1 MEFQR
6 TSTSQAVEIAQ
17 TFRALAICGPRQVGK
32 TWLMEKVAAQIGGYS
47 FVSLDDA
54 ALCEQARNDPRL
66 FLQIHPAPLCID
78 EIQKAPELFPEMKM
92 ILDRSS
98 ARGQFLMSG
107 SQQFKLMKGAKESLA
122 GRIGILRL
130 QGLSKAEIARRPAAR
145 PFVPSMEA
153 RQWREGEAWDV
164 RRAYAELLKGCYP
177 ECFAEPR
184 MDVSRYFSSYVET
197 YVERDI
203 REMVDISN
211 IGKFRMF
218 MKVCAARTGQLLN
231 YADLAR
237 DTGISV
243 PTARTWLS
251 LLETS
256 GLVYIL
262 YPYYNNLI
270 KRAVKTPKL
279 YWTDAGLCA
288 HLLGISSAESA
299 IASPISGA
307 LLETFVV
314 MEVLKSH
321 WYAGTNASF
330 WFYRDAEQCE
340 VDLILDLDGK
350 LYPIEVKR
358 AASVKARDVVRGMT
372 AFRETA
378 GDAASMGAVLL
389 LSDSFAALDAQTALV
404 PIGRM

>member
-1 MEFQR
+1 M
-6 TSTSQAVEIAQ
+6 
-17 TFRALAICGPRQVGK
+17 
-32 TWLMEKVAAQIGGYS
+32 
-47 FVSLDDA
+47 D
-54 ALCEQARNDPRL
+54 
-66 FLQIHPAPLCID
+66 
-78 EIQKAPELFPEMKM
+78 
-92 ILDRSS
+92 
-98 ARGQFLMSG
+98 
-107 SQQFKLMKGAKESLA
+107 
-122 GRIGILRL
+122 
-130 QGLSKAEIARRPAAR
+130 
-145 PFVPSMEA
+145 A

-184 MDVSRYFSSYVET
+184 MNVSRYFSSYVET

-203 REMVDISN
+203 REMVDITN
-211 IGKFRMF
+211 IGKFRTF

-237 DTGISV
+237 DTGISI

-288 HLLGISSAESA
+288 HLLGIASAESA
-299 IASPISGA
+299 ITSSLSGS

-330 WFYRDAEQCE
+330 WFYRDAEQRE

-350 LYPIEVKR
+350 LYPIEIKR
-358 AASVKARDVVRGMT
+358 AASVKARDVASGMK

-378 GDAASMGAVLL
+378 SDVASTGAVLPL
-389 LSDSFAALDAQTALV
+389 PDSFAALDAQTALI